1 MVGRPLCFFIF
12 GLRPHQ
18 TRQPAKTAST
28 APPGEQ
34 ELGEQQKL
42 SLVFFLSF
50 FLYKWPLEDSRASH
64 NCKICKNWIFN
75 TIRANKFSVSSTDSL
90 HFFRNRY
97 PIDSH
102 FPFPNYSLRNY
113 RHVYV
118 STTYTYT
125 YTCVCVCF
133 FCLEKSLRGNFM
145 VLV

>member
-1 MVGRPLCFFIF
+1 MFLHFWFTSSPNPPTSQNSQHSAPGGAGIGRA
-12 GLRPHQ
+12 
-18 TRQPAKTAST
+18 AKVI
-28 APPGEQ
+28 
-34 ELGEQQKL
+34 
-42 SLVFFLSF
+42 LVFFF
-50 FLYKWPLEDSRASH
+50 VFLYKWPLEDSRASH